1 MKAKTDFTYSPEQV
15 NGFLQD
21 LCNLAK
27 SYKIRDVKKF
37 LSEQILPI
45 AKNRVRLGGYKVK
58 IKFDKEQNPNIDVLP
73 GMTVTLETKSGKQ
86 KIIEYFLEPFQ
97 KNLDNALKG

>member
-58 IKFDKEQNPNIDVLP
+58 IKFVNPLDKTQQWSGRGGQPKWLVNGILQNKF
-73 GMTVTLETKSGKQ
+73 TLQ
-86 KIIEYFLEPFQ
+86 
-97 KNLDNALKG
+97 DCRVD

>member
-58 IKFDKEQNPNIDVLP
+58 IKFVNTLDKTQQWSGRGGQPKWLVNGILQNKF
-73 GMTVTLETKSGKQ
+73 TLE
-86 KIIEYFLEPFQ
+86 
-97 KNLDNALKG
+97 DCRVD

>member
-15 NGFLQD
+15 DGFLQD

-58 IKFDKEQNPNIDVLP
+58 IKFVNPLDKTQQWSGRGGQPKWLVNGILQNKF
-73 GMTVTLETKSGKQ
+73 TLE
-86 KIIEYFLEPFQ
+86 
-97 KNLDNALKG
+97 DCRVD

>member
-58 IKFDKEQNPNIDVLP
+58 IKFVNPLDKTQQWSGRGGQPRWLVNGILQNKF
-73 GMTVTLETKSGKQ
+73 TLE
-86 KIIEYFLEPFQ
+86 
-97 KNLDNALKG
+97 DCRVD

>member
-1 MKAKTDFTYSPEQV
+1 MKAKTDFTYSPKQV

-58 IKFDKEQNPNIDVLP
+58 IKFVNPLDKTQQWSGRGGQPKWLVNGILQNKF
-73 GMTVTLETKSGKQ
+73 T
-86 KIIEYFLEPFQ
+86 FF
-97 KNLDNALKG
+97 

>member
-58 IKFDKEQNPNIDVLP
+58 IKFVNPLDKTQQWSGRGGQPKWLVNGILQNKF
-73 GMTVTLETKSGKQ
+73 T
-86 KIIEYFLEPFQ
+86 FF
-97 KNLDNALKG
+97 

>member
-21 LCNLAK
+21 LCNVAK

-58 IKFDKEQNPNIDVLP
+58 IKFVNPLDKTQQWSGRGGQPKWLVNGILQKKF
-73 GMTVTLETKSGKQ
+73 TLE
-86 KIIEYFLEPFQ
+86 
-97 KNLDNALKG
+97 DCRVD

>member
-58 IKFDKEQNPNIDVLP
+58 ILFVNPFDKTQQWSGRGGQPKWLVNGILQNKF
-73 GMTVTLETKSGKQ
+73 TLE
-86 KIIEYFLEPFQ
+86 
-97 KNLDNALKG
+97 DCRVD

>member
-58 IKFDKEQNPNIDVLP
+58 IKFVNPLDKTQQWSGRGGQPKWLVNGILQNKF
-73 GMTVTLETKSGKQ
+73 TLEDC
-86 KIIEYFLEPFQ
+86 LV
-97 KNLDNALKG
+97 D

>member
-58 IKFDKEQNPNIDVLP
+58 IKFVNPLDKTQQWSGRGGQPKWLVNGILQNKF
-73 GMTVTLETKSGKQ
+73 TLE
-86 KIIEYFLEPFQ
+86 ECRV
-97 KNLDNALKG
+97 D

>member
-21 LCNLAK
+21 LCNLAR

-58 IKFDKEQNPNIDVLP
+58 IKFVNPLDKTQQWSGRGGQPKWLVNGILQNKF
-73 GMTVTLETKSGKQ
+73 TLE
-86 KIIEYFLEPFQ
+86 
-97 KNLDNALKG
+97 DCRVD

>member
-37 LSEQILPI
+37 LSEQIVPI

-58 IKFDKEQNPNIDVLP
+58 IKFVNPLDKTQQWSGRGGQPKWLVNGILQNKF
-73 GMTVTLETKSGKQ
+73 TLE
-86 KIIEYFLEPFQ
+86 
-97 KNLDNALKG
+97 DCRVD

>member
-58 IKFDKEQNPNIDVLP
+58 IKFVNPLDKTQQWSGRGGQPKKKKTNP
-73 GMTVTLETKSGKQ
+73 TL
-86 KIIEYFLEPFQ
+86 LH
-97 KNLDNALKG
+97 

>member
-58 IKFDKEQNPNIDVLP
+58 IKFVNPLDKTQQWSGRGGQPKWLVNGILQNKF
-73 GMTVTLETKSGKQ
+73 TLEDCR
-86 KIIEYFLEPFQ
+86 I
-97 KNLDNALKG
+97 D